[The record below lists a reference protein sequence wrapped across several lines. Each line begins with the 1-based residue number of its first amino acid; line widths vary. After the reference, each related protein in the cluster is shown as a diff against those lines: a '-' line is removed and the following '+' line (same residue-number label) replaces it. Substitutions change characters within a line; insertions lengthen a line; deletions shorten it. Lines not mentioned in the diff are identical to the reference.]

1 MVGVGMRVGL
11 LERLV
16 AVKVWPASSA
26 GPALIPARFTVCT
39 PASSLKERLPKALS
53 VGASFTALTVT
64 VKVLVTALT
73 PPLAVPPL
81 SVTTTVMTAV
91 PLLLA
96 AGVNCNEPVALGL
109 V

>member
-1 MVGVGMRVGL
+1 MVGVGTRLGL
-11 LERLV
+11 LEL
-16 AVKVWPASSA
+16 AGKGGAWGASSA
-26 GPALIPARFTVCT
+26 GPAGVPARLKVWN
-39 PASSLKERLPKALS
+39 PAASLTLRLPKALS

-64 VKVLVTALT
+64 VNVFVTALT

-81 SVTTTVMTAV
+81 SVTTTVMTEV

-96 AGVNCNEPVALGL
+96 TGVNCNEPVALGL